1 MVGRTHGP
9 AKSQAFVSMVVVVG
23 VLAFAVALVAN
34 AAQQA
39 AVTWTAVAAV
49 IVCTV
54 WLARDGWRR
63 RQRAQEDRHAE
74 PAE

>member
-1 MVGRTHGP
+1 M
-9 AKSQAFVSMVVVVG
+9 SVVVVAG

-39 AVTWTAVAAV
+39 AVTWPAVVAV
-49 IVCTV
+49 IACTA
-54 WLARDGWRR
+54 WLAWDGWRR
-63 RQRAQEDRHAE
+63 RQRAQEDRSAE